1 MFSTRCLS
9 IILSD
14 LQFKIIE
21 NKELLNNII
30 DLHEA
35 IIQRIQ
41 ILDEKYYEQ
50 AQKLEALVVQNVH
63 LTKGGDIINS
73 EEVLKRDD
81 MIILLTTAG
90 GIIEANIIGE
100 HDTGIKICQ
109 EIKTQI
115 DKELK

>member
-1 MFSTRCLS
+1 MKSS
-9 IILSD
+9 GK
-14 LQFKIIE
+14 FKIIE

-41 ILDEKYYEQ
+41 ILNEKYYEHV
-50 AQKLEALVVQNVH
+50 QKLESLVVQNVH

-73 EEVLKRDD
+73 AEVLKRSD
-81 MIILLTTAG
+81 MIILLTTTG
-90 GIIEANIIGE
+90 GIIEGNIIGV
-100 HDTGIKICQ
+100 HDIGIKKCQ
-109 EIKTQI
+109 EIITLI